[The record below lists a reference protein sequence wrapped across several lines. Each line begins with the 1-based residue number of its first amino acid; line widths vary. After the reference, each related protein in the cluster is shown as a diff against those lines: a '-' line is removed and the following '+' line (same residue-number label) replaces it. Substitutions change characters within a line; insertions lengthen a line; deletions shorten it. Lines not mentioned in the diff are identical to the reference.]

1 MKERREKPVHKYLQK
16 KKRPLATGIE
26 TGLKS

>member
-1 MKERREKPVHKYLQK
+1 MKERREKPVHTYLQ